1 MSTAQARGDGI
12 RADVQLAIGCGDYA
26 GQHSVSINED
36 AVLELPEAGLW
47 LVADG
52 MGGHKAGDVASNAI
66 VTAYGFAATAG
77 AAERAAR

>member
-1 MSTAQARGDGI
+1 MTFSWRSAAATTRGNI
-12 RADVQLAIGCGDYA
+12 RA
-26 GQHSVSINED
+26 HNED

-66 VTAYGFAATAG
+66 VRALSSMRRHARPSG
-77 AAERAAR
+77 AAR